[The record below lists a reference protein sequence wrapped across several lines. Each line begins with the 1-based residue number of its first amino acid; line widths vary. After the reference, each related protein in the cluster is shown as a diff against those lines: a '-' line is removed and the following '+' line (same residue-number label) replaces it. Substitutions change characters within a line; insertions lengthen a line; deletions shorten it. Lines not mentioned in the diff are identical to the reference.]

1 MAQGIAMASIVTV
14 ANEWWDG
21 KIETE
26 KRKKSSLKM
35 NSFILI
41 SQINQKIL
49 KMLIGDVPI
58 DLAEWKQGQAIL
70 QRPGITA
77 LFSLAYMSLTYS
89 LQDRMSLQ

>member
-1 MAQGIAMASIVTV
+1 MIGIYIRLFSWFLKLFNT
-14 ANEWWDG
+14 
-21 KIETE
+21 ETRE

-41 SQINQKIL
+41 SQINQKTL

-70 QRPGITA
+70 QLPGITA
-77 LFSLAYMSLTYS
+77 LFSL
-89 LQDRMSLQ
+89 QDKMSLQ